1 MKIAFHGSFG
11 GEIHPDQRDL
21 NQSESSKIVLNKI
34 ANFIKKRFPGIEY
47 ENGPA
52 VLESCI
58 YTVTECF
65 KSALTLFWID
75 IQEIVI

>member
-1 MKIAFHGSFG
+1 MEYPGLMKIAFHGSFG

-21 NQSESSKIVLNKI
+21 NQSDSSKIVLKKI
-34 ANFIKKRFPGIEY
+34 ANFIKQRFPGIEY

-58 YTVTECF
+58 YTVVE
-65 KSALTLFWID
+65 
-75 IQEIVI
+75 